1 MITSLKIEN
10 FKSINDY
17 NFEFKPLTILAGT
30 NSSGKSSI
38 IQSILFYS
46 YCSSTNIYL
55 EEYLRNFGDIG
66 SLLCFKE
73 TKDKQIKITPS
84 LNNIQLPPLTSND
97 GSDGWQRLENNT
109 LEFEKDLFHLCSNR
123 IGQENLSKIHKT
135 LRSGNNGEYIFG
147 FYEKYKN
154 QTIKNSKLISS
165 NVSDTLSMQVR
176 FWMEKILDLKIEP
189 ITQKINSNDI
199 QIHYNDYEVG
209 VNLLPFNLGAGIG
222 YLTKILI
229 LGLSLEKDN
238 LLIIENPEVHLHPK
252 AIAKLSDFFVF
263 LVNAGIQ
270 VILETH
276 SEHIL
281 NKIRWNI
288 FKANIP
294 NDNVKIY
301 YRNSAKEDFIDLN
314 IDKRGKYTSKNNNNE
329 EVVEFP
335 KGFFDSDLDELLE
348 MM

>member
-46 YCSSTNIYL
+46 YCSSANIYL
-55 EEYLRNFGDIG
+55 EEYLHNFGDIG
-66 SLLCFKE
+66 NLLCFKE
-73 TKDKQIKITPS
+73 TKNKQIKITPS
-84 LNNIQLPPLTSND
+84 LDDKQLPPLTSND

-165 NVSDTLSMQVR
+165 NVSETLSMQVR

-238 LLIIENPEVHLHPK
+238 LLIIENPEAHLHPK
-252 AIAKLSDFFVF
+252 VLAKLSDFFVF

-270 VILETH
+270 IILETH

-329 EVVEFP
+329 EVIEFP

-348 MM
+348 MT